1 MLEIWFVSLKI
12 GQINLKKQRSIFSP
26 GFLENV
32 LMTVV
37 LCIVFFLETGSL
49 SQLDVVSLAVDQV
62 QKLQKKNKESQW
74 LILKSLEQ
82 GQNQTQ
88 QLG

>member
-1 MLEIWFVSLKI
+1 
-12 GQINLKKQRSIFSP
+12 
-26 GFLENV
+26 
-32 LMTVV
+32 MTVV

-49 SQLDVVSLAVDQV
+49 SQLDVVSLVVDQV